1 MCHSPQWTTK
11 LMKRTE
17 PVRPGRIDTS
27 VRPLMPVLVLALALL
42 GVFAPPLAAQEP
54 SPARL
59 RVLCYNI
66 HYGLGTD
73 GTYDIERLARVI
85 EEARPDLVAL
95 QEVDVVVRRSGQ
107 VHQARRLGELT
118 GMHVRYGPTQ
128 HYDGGLYGNAVL
140 SRFPVQDV
148 VIQPLP
154 YSDSTADRTT
164 YPRGAIAVTVRLP
177 NGHPLRFISTHFQ
190 HNVPEDRIA
199 EAEAINR
206 LFAVDDDS
214 VPTILA
220 GDMNAR
226 PDEQPIQ
233 ILLEEWSHAM
243 DADATPTAPSIEPRA
258 RIDYV
263 FHRGHGTLRVK
274 SSEVLPES
282 VASDH
287 RPVLVEFELV
297 E

>member
-1 MCHSPQWTTK
+1 MRCRPDWTTK
-11 LMKRTE
+11 PMKR
-17 PVRPGRIDTS
+17 PASPRRLRVVSPSFG
-27 VRPLMPVLVLALALL
+27 LL
-42 GVFAPPLAAQEP
+42 LIVAIAGLHLLSSSSAADDP
-54 SPARL
+54 SPTRL

-73 GTYDIERLARVI
+73 GTYDIERLANVI
-85 EEARPDLVAL
+85 KEARPDLVAL

-107 VHQARRLGELT
+107 IHQARRLGELT

-140 SRFPVQDV
+140 SRLPIQDV

-164 YPRGAIAVTVRLP
+164 YPRGAIAATVRLP

-206 LFAVDDDS
+206 LFATDDDS

-226 PDEQPIQ
+226 PDEEPIQ
-233 ILLEEWSHAM
+233 ILLQKWSHAM
-243 DADATPTAPSIEPRA
+243 DADATPTAPSTQPRA

-274 SSEVLPES
+274 SSEVIPES